1 MGLASLSRW
10 LSSVVHAWKHLQVSY
25 YGGKYSIERLFALDE
40 YTQNTA
46 LSRVLLVCIG
56 TPAPMAVL
64 ISVQALVPLQD
75 PADGCSAN
83 FGFWIRS
90 GILSFTMAVTLT
102 TQATHHIDGVRKS
115 TIQLFV
121 MCALTSLLFTA
132 GAIAISAALIFPVP
146 FFVLTLCP
154 VFYVALLASCRIVL
168 GELIFRQMLQNRD
181 QTIRYIY
188 FVGAQNAMVF
198 TYPAYETLFRAV
210 RGSAYQLPVILLLP
224 LIKVAL
230 RNLVLRCMT
239 SLEDMMPEAV
249 IFTVDFFNAVY
260 IATCMQSASS
270 ATAIVA
276 ITLTDLSQTVVMLY
290 SLHQR
295 TSTLSSRLRQNV
307 KNSGADNILSGLCA
321 LCRDPNEF
329 RRHSRAHLLI
339 RSCIS
344 HGLATTSRDL
354 LTRLEC
360 IPRGASSE
368 LVETPGLLKLVSSP
382 SVYTRSAKPRDCSAR
397 RTIRSIFVQKRSETI
412 YPITRPAGEVQ
423 PRPPDKE
430 RKGSQ
435 RERPAIIRETLEALF
450 TTECI
455 VLTAYLEA
463 IIPFFYCSYMLVM
476 VQLPS
481 SRFHTEMAGVT
492 SDNVVETIFPV
503 FLFGL
508 LQIATFVV
516 LAAVIKRNCGVH
528 MSYQLAFVL
537 ETHMPLIQGKF
548 MFWVLIMLCFRIVH
562 FGVDFT
568 FQFQKGYYS

>member
-90 GILSFTMAVTLT
+90 GILSFTVAVTLT
-102 TQATHHIDGVRKS
+102 TQATHHIDGVRMS

-188 FVGAQNAMVF
+188 F
-198 TYPAYETLFRAV
+198 
-210 RGSAYQLPVILLLP
+210 
-224 LIKVAL
+224 
-230 RNLVLRCMT
+230 
-239 SLEDMMPEAV
+239 
-249 IFTVDFFNAVY
+249 
-260 IATCMQSASS
+260 
-270 ATAIVA
+270 
-276 ITLTDLSQTVVMLY
+276 
-290 SLHQR
+290 
-295 TSTLSSRLRQNV
+295 
-307 KNSGADNILSGLCA
+307 
-321 LCRDPNEF
+321 
-329 RRHSRAHLLI
+329 
-339 RSCIS
+339 
-344 HGLATTSRDL
+344 
-354 LTRLEC
+354 
-360 IPRGASSE
+360 
-368 LVETPGLLKLVSSP
+368 
-382 SVYTRSAKPRDCSAR
+382 
-397 RTIRSIFVQKRSETI
+397 
-412 YPITRPAGEVQ
+412 
-423 PRPPDKE
+423 
-430 RKGSQ
+430 
-435 RERPAIIRETLEALF
+435 
-450 TTECI
+450 
-455 VLTAYLEA
+455 
-463 IIPFFYCSYMLVM
+463 
-476 VQLPS
+476 
-481 SRFHTEMAGVT
+481 
-492 SDNVVETIFPV
+492 
-503 FLFGL
+503 
-508 LQIATFVV
+508 IATFVV

-568 FQFQKGYYS
+568 FQFQKGYYQDKFPA